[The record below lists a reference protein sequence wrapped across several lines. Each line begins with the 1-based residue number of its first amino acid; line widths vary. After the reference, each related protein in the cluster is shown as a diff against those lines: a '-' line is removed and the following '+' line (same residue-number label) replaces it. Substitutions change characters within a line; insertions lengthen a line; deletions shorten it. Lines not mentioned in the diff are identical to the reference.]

1 MRDSVRP
8 NRGGS
13 RLHRDRAARRIQE
26 VCADA
31 GSTAEII
38 DGLREPLNA
47 AIGLS
52 GMLLSATDPDTTA
65 LGTATVV
72 GHLPEEIA
80 TPWMENEILVED
92 FDKFAKLQ
100 GSGQGAVTLPRSFE
114 GHTQLSRTLTAP
126 PAWSWS

>member
-13 RLHRDRAARRIQE
+13 RLHRDRVARRIQE

-31 GSTAEII
+31 RSTAEII
-38 DGLREPLNA
+38 EGLREPFNEAL
-47 AIGLS
+47 GLS

-72 GHLPEEIA
+72 EHLPEEIA
-80 TPWMENEILVED
+80 TPWMENEDLVED
-92 FDKFAKLQ
+92 STRIAKLHLT
-100 GSGQGAVTLPRSFE
+100 GPR
-114 GHTQLSRTLTAP
+114 P
-126 PAWSWS
+126 